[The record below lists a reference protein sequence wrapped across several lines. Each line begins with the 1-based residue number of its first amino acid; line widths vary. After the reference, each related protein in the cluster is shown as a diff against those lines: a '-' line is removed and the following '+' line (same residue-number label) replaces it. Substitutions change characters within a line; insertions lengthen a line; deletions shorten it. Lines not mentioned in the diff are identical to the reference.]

1 MAEVDKDSPIG
12 QDAIIAD
19 LEMENKILIK
29 RLQTLNAAMDLAEK
43 KIKDLKEKV
52 ESLQKEKDD
61 ALEALLLAMSEF
73 AKYKK
78 SR

>member
-1 MAEVDKDSPIG
+1 MAEADKDSPIG
-12 QDAIIAD
+12 KDAIIAD
-19 LEMENKILIK
+19 LQMENKILVK
-29 RLQTLNAAMDLAEK
+29 RLQTLNAAMDFAEK
-43 KIKDLKEKV
+43 KIKDLKEK
-52 ESLQKEKDD
+52 EASLQAERDD

>member
-1 MAEVDKDSPIG
+1 MVEVDKDSPIG

-19 LEMENKILIK
+19 LQMENKILIK
-29 RLQTLNAAMDLAEK
+29 RFQTLNAAMDLAEK

-52 ESLQKEKDD
+52 ASLQAERDD
-61 ALEALLLAMSEF
+61 AVEALLLAMSEF